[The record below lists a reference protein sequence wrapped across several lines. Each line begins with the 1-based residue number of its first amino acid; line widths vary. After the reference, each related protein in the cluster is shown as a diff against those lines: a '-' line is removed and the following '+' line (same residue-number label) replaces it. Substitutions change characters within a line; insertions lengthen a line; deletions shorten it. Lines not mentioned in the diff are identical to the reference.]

1 MLIVEGPDGAGKTT
15 LIRRLSMDLKIP
27 IAPRVVGSDTQPLVD
42 LAQWVEDNTSK
53 GFQRTLFDRHRL
65 ISESIYGP
73 ATRAKQDPK
82 FSDLGWLQEQMNLF
96 YGCRPLIVYCMP
108 PIEFIRENVI
118 KADSGNPDAV
128 IGRTSAIY
136 AGYASRWAVDST
148 RERLAVKLYNYRT
161 TRYEEVLGWFKLH
174 LRNRPIGGF
183 TNDDDLAADHREGHF
198 AGSAGV

>member
-1 MLIVEGPDGAGKTT
+1 MLVIEGPDGAGKTT
-15 LIRRLSMDLKIP
+15 LIRRLSADLKIS
-27 IAPRVVGSDTQPLVD
+27 IAPRVVGSDTKPLVD
-42 LAQWVEDNTSK
+42 LAQWVEDNTAK

-96 YGCRPLIVYCMP
+96 YSCRPLIVYCMP
-108 PIEFIRENVI
+108 PIEFVRENVI
-118 KADSGNPDAV
+118 KSGSDNPEAV
-128 IGRTSAIY
+128 VNRTSAIY
-136 AGYASRWAVDST
+136 AGYASRWALDST

-183 TNDDDLAADHREGHF
+183 QDDHDDLAAYRAGHLT
-198 AGSAGV
+198 GSAGV